1 MWGGEKDNPKDVS
14 HICGASNRR
23 KKELFI
29 KMGGKMGD
37 RMQMSFYFSD
47 VWKTFKWQ
55 YYVVLWQYSPKV

>member
-47 VWKTFKWQ
+47 VWKTFK
-55 YYVVLWQYSPKV
+55 